1 MKALEPGKMG
11 EGTRQPAVGR
21 LCPRLEFKNL
31 SKTFGSTRALKNVT
45 FTVHPAEVHA
55 LVGQNGSGKSTL
67 IKILAG
73 YHNPDSGA
81 ELWIDGKPVRLPMQP
96 GKYRQYGISFV
107 HQELALILSITVLE
121 NLRAEELCLQGKW
134 YISWKEEIRAAK
146 DLLSRFE
153 LDIDPLAK
161 VEDIAPGSRALLAI
175 VRAVEAMRER
185 GGLGEGGVLVL
196 DEPTAF
202 LPREDVE
209 RLFSIMRL
217 IVAQGASV
225 IFVSHD
231 VDEVLEIADRITV
244 IRDGSVVAT
253 VPTNETTKEA
263 LVEKIVGHPLPA
275 GHGKKL
281 SSGSSNSGI
290 PKIIIRG
297 LTGGSVKGI
306 SIEAHRGEILGLT
319 GLLGSGFSDIPPLL
333 FGAMRAT
340 EGRLILDNVS
350 YELRA
355 MNPCKAIEARLVL
368 IPVDRRSEG
377 LVEALTV
384 VENMSL
390 PILRKFNRWRL
401 NHAGIV
407 RNTRTLI
414 ADYEIRPADPQ
425 KKVGELSGGNQQKV
439 LLAKWLQTK
448 PLLVLLNEP
457 THGVDVGARE
467 QIYGILKRQ
476 AASGTTVLCASS
488 DCEELAMICNRV
500 LIFSRGEVVEELA
513 AGELV
518 KEHIAQR
525 THIAGSSLGE
535 RATENG

>member
-1 MKALEPGKMG
+1 MS
-11 EGTRQPAVGR
+11 EGTRQAAVGS

-45 FTVHPAEVHA
+45 FTVQPAEVHA

-81 ELWIDGKPVRLPMQP
+81 ELWIDGKPVKLPMQP
-96 GKYRQYGISFV
+96 GKYRHYGISFV
-107 HQELALILSITVLE
+107 HQELALLLSLTVLE

-134 YISWKEEIRAAK
+134 YISWNREIRAAK

-175 VRAVEAMRER
+175 VRAVEAMRKR
-185 GGLGEGGVLVL
+185 AGLGGGGVLVL

-209 RLFSIMRL
+209 RLFSMMRL
-217 IVAQGASV
+217 ITAQGASV

-231 VDEVLEIADRITV
+231 VDEVLEIADRTTV

-253 VPTNETTKEA
+253 MLANETTKEA

-275 GHGKKL
+275 GQGKKL
-281 SSGSSNSGI
+281 SSGSSDRAI

-297 LTGGSVKGI
+297 LTGGNVKGI
-306 SIEAHRGEILGLT
+306 SIDAYRGEILGLT

-340 EGRLILDNVS
+340 EGRLILDKVS
-350 YELRA
+350 YELSA
-355 MNPCKAIEARLVL
+355 MNPWNAIEARLVL

-377 LVEALTV
+377 LVDALTV
-384 VENMSL
+384 IENMSL

-401 NHAGIV
+401 NHAGIAT
-407 RNTRTLI
+407 NTRSLI
-414 ADYEIRPADPQ
+414 EDYDIRPADPQ
-425 KKVGELSGGNQQKV
+425 KKVEELSGGNQQKV

-457 THGVDVGARE
+457 TQGVDVGARE
-467 QIYGILKRQ
+467 QIHSILKSQ
-476 AASGTTVLCASS
+476 AASGTTILCASS
-488 DCEELAMICNRV
+488 DCEELATICNRV

-513 AGELV
+513 AGELF

-525 THIAGSSLGE
+525 THIAGSSPGK
-535 RATENG
+535 RAPENG

>member
-11 EGTRQPAVGR
+11 EGTRQAAVGR

-31 SKTFGSTRALKNVT
+31 SKTFGSTQALKNVT

-134 YISWKEEIRAAK
+134 YISWKEEIRAAT

-217 IVAQGASV
+217 IIAQGASV

-244 IRDGSVVAT
+244 IRDGSVLAT
-253 VPTNETTKEA
+253 VLTNETTEEA
-263 LVEKIVGHPLPA
+263 LVEEIVEHPLPP
-275 GHGKKL
+275 GHGEKL
-281 SSGSSNSGI
+281 RTESSDSGLRDRSGEAQEGGWRVERRK
-290 PKIIIRG
+290 PAEG
-297 LTGGSVKGI
+297 ATGKMGPD
-306 SIEAHRGEILGLT
+306 E
-319 GLLGSGFSDIPPLL
+319 
-333 FGAMRAT
+333 
-340 EGRLILDNVS
+340 
-350 YELRA
+350 
-355 MNPCKAIEARLVL
+355 
-368 IPVDRRSEG
+368 
-377 LVEALTV
+377 
-384 VENMSL
+384 
-390 PILRKFNRWRL
+390 
-401 NHAGIV
+401 
-407 RNTRTLI
+407 TL
-414 ADYEIRPADPQ
+414 
-425 KKVGELSGGNQQKV
+425 
-439 LLAKWLQTK
+439 
-448 PLLVLLNEP
+448 
-457 THGVDVGARE
+457 VGA
-467 QIYGILKRQ
+467 
-476 AASGTTVLCASS
+476 S
-488 DCEELAMICNRV
+488 
-500 LIFSRGEVVEELA
+500 
-513 AGELV
+513 
-518 KEHIAQR
+518 
-525 THIAGSSLGE
+525 
-535 RATENG
+535 

>member
-1 MKALEPGKMG
+1 MSEA
-11 EGTRQPAVGR
+11 TRQAAVGS

-31 SKTFGSTRALKNVT
+31 SKTFGSTRALKKVT
-45 FTVHPAEVHA
+45 FTVQPAEVHA

-73 YHNPDSGA
+73 YHDPDSGA

-96 GKYRQYGISFV
+96 GKYRHYGISFV
-107 HQELALILSITVLE
+107 HQELALILSLTVLE

-161 VEDIAPGSRALLAI
+161 VEDIAPASRALLAI

-185 GGLGEGGVLVL
+185 GGLGRGGVLVL

-202 LPREDVE
+202 LPREGVE

-217 IVAQGASV
+217 ITALGTSV

-231 VDEVLEIADRITV
+231 VDEVREIADRITV

-253 VPTNETTKEA
+253 VLANETTKEA

-275 GHGKKL
+275 AQGKKL
-281 SSGSSNSGI
+281 SSVSSDRGI

-297 LTGGSVKGI
+297 LTGGNVKGI

-340 EGRLILDNVS
+340 EGTLILDNVS
-350 YELRA
+350 YELSA
-355 MNPCKAIEARLVL
+355 MNPWKAIEARVVL

-401 NHAGIV
+401 NHAGIATQ
-407 RNTRTLI
+407 TRSLI
-414 ADYEIRPADPQ
+414 ADFGIRPVDPE

-448 PLLVLLNEP
+448 PLLMLLNEP
-457 THGVDVGARE
+457 TQGVDVGARE

-476 AASGTTVLCASS
+476 AATGTTILCASS
-488 DCEELAMICNRV
+488 DCEELATICNRV
-500 LIFSRGEVVEELA
+500 LIFSRGEVLEELT
-513 AGELV
+513 AGELI

-525 THIAGSSLGE
+525 THIAGSSLGK
-535 RATENG
+535 RATQNG